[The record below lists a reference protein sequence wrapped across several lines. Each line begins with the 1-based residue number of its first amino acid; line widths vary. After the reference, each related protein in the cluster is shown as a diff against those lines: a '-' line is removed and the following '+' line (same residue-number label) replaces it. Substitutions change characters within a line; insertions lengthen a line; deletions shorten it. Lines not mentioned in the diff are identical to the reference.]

1 MVVMQIVFDSTTMPT
16 VGQPISLHTNLP
28 TGYYV
33 FRLIDIIFDD
43 NEPASAANV
52 LYTIESDT
60 WRVPYG
66 NRARGHRIFFVN
78 RSNNGRTAPQGYY
91 NFLVEIR
98 NNNMDLTLIK
108 VGAGVSAM
116 ENVVISFD
124 VTPTESTDTFVPF
137 I

>member
-43 NEPASAANV
+43 NEAASAANV